1 MCSCAEFVIVL
12 CQPCLCNSCIKE
24 KLTLISQLITRAQ
37 MEANRRTDR
46 WTHAQ
51 TSKGG
56 SACNE
61 LGFSFKFCQAAIDN
75 TYDSYVRGGC
85 CWRKLFLHNSCPSSS
100 LVCSFLLFCAI
111 TRRLY
116 IWYLFISCLL
126 SHWVHT
132 SAIWN
137 IRRDASSLQCLDLW
151 RFKKPLCR
159 TVRVAQMVTVTQP
172 LLLTRWDW

>member
-85 CWRKLFLHNSCPSSS
+85 CWRKLFFAQLPSV
-100 LVCSFLLFCAI
+100 LV
-111 TRRLY
+111 
-116 IWYLFISCLL
+116 SCLL
-126 SHWVHT
+126 F
-132 SAIWN
+132 SALLCHYTP
-137 IRRDASSLQCLDLW
+137 SLY
-151 RFKKPLCR
+151 
-159 TVRVAQMVTVTQP
+159 MVSLHILSVISLSTHFCYLEYQKRCQLSAMP
-172 LLLTRWDW
+172 